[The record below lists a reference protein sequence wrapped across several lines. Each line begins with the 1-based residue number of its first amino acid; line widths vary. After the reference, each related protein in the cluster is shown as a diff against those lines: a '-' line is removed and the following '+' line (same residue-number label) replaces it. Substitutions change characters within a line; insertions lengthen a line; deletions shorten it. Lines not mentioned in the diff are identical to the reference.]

1 MPKNYILKVE
11 RSPAGAVRLF
21 MEKLYYCLWYFFIF
35 AFLGWCM
42 EVAYAAVKSGRFVNR
57 GFDNG
62 PVCPIYGYGVV
73 LVYLVVGPLRD
84 KWLTLFL
91 ASAALTTGIELVTGF
106 VLDKVFHNKWWDY
119 SKQKFNI
126 GGYVCLLFSLIWG
139 VLCTAVV
146 KLTFNPIGNLIAKLP
161 RPVGYTV
168 LGIFLAIHL
177 VDTVVSVSAAFGFS
191 KRLDA
196 IQKLGDGLHRGS
208 DAIGEK
214 ISSGTLT
221 MYDGLE
227 NLSKRS
233 RRAMRRLLD
242 AFPTM
247 NSKRHGEALIAAR
260 QRLAQLRAHAAEKAA
275 ERKAERRKAKQDKK
289 EQRENGN

>member
-1 MPKNYILKVE
+1 M
-11 RSPAGAVRLF
+11 
-21 MEKLYYCLWYFFIF
+21 
-35 AFLGWCM
+35 
-42 EVAYAAVKSGRFVNR
+42 
-57 GFDNG
+57 
-62 PVCPIYGYGVV
+62 
-73 LVYLVVGPLRD
+73 
-84 KWLTLFL
+84 
-91 ASAALTTGIELVTGF
+91 
-106 VLDKVFHNKWWDY
+106 
-119 SKQKFNI
+119 
-126 GGYVCLLFSLIWG
+126 
-139 VLCTAVV
+139 LCTAVV
-146 KLTFNPIGNLIAKLP
+146 KLTFTPIDNLIAKIP

-168 LGIFLAIHL
+168 LGVFIAVHL

-247 NSKRHGEALIAAR
+247 NSKRHGEALTAAR
-260 QRLAQLRAHAAEKAA
+260 QKFAQLRAYAAEKAA
-275 ERKAERRKAKQDKK
+275 ERKAERKRAKQEKK